1 MHYVLYYVLGQ
12 HTPARSGSRCAQHS
26 SASNG
31 AAAPSAGIG
40 SALGSML
47 SVDLILPRVGAPD
60 PRVEKMSGRTSQHK
74 QDAWVDS
81 TLKLMRNGFVV
92 ESGACAP
99 RSDERLV
106 APVL

>member
-1 MHYVLYYVLGQ
+1 MPQATRTIQRTTAPVGMA
-12 HTPARSGSRCAQHS
+12 ARWATRGLFS
-26 SASNG
+26 
-31 AAAPSAGIG
+31 

-47 SVDLILPRVGAPD
+47 SVDLIPPRVGAPD

-106 APVL
+106 APVPL